1 MRLIAIV
8 FAALF
13 VSPLFSQA
21 NVKTFTLTDT
31 VFEKGSILRGDITY
45 NQPGGARLRPESSL
59 FLDSFAAFITSHP
72 GMVVEIGSHSD
83 QRGANTFNLK
93 MTQMRA
99 VAVYDYLILHGV
111 SPDQL
116 VDSGYGETK
125 PVYSQFQIDSD
136 TSKANKEEMYRAN
149 RRTEFK
155 LLRVPGCFFSLT
167 DTKFTPGCM
176 FRTHRITWTF
186 GKAALNPEC
195 YPLLDSM
202 AAMLMKNPRMV
213 FEIGCHT
220 DCRGSADYNKKLSE
234 MRAKSITGYLVSKGV
249 PPGNILPKGYGETDP
264 VIFEKQV
271 MKKPTGEQEAGH
283 QLNRR
288 TEIRFLYLRPSAYP
302 VVSPAF
308 RLTDTVVAPGA
319 SLIGS
324 NIYFTLNKDSVLP
337 PSFPFLDSVADF
349 MKRNPGVVLEV
360 SSHADARA
368 STRYSTNLTQKRAQS
383 LVNYLVSKGIARER
397 LVAKGYHN
405 VKPARLSDGTVLTE
419 KYISTKPSKE
429 EQELLHSWNRR
440 QEFKVIA
447 VNPPPLPLT
456 IANGMT
462 NGLIRTYSIRFLL
475 NKDSLLAESYPFLD
489 SMFVFMQSNPEAIVE
504 VGVHLDA
511 RANPNSHLAMNR
523 ASEITMY
530 LVKKGIRGDR
540 LIAKGYGN
548 VAPLRMAEGTVLTEK
563 YIMSRPANEQE
574 ALHALN
580 RRVEFRITALR
591 AHATIPYSRTSDTF
605 SLSDTIFAEGS
616 VLVLSGILYD
626 LNRETLRPE
635 AYVHLDSVA
644 VFLLRYPYLDVEIA
658 VHTDSRVSDKSSYH
672 VSGPRAKTVVDY
684 LVSKGVAQER
694 IVAKGYQDTQPFRL
708 QDGTLLT
715 EKYINS
721 QPSKQEQE
729 RLHQVNRRTELR
741 IVRVH

>member
-1 MRLIAIV
+1 MRLFAIIFSV
-8 FAALF
+8 LLAL
-13 VSPLFSQA
+13 PLLSQA

-31 VFEKGSILRGDITY
+31 TFEKGSVMRGDIEY

-59 FLDSFAAFITSHP
+59 FLDSFAAFIASHP

-83 QRGANTFNLK
+83 QRGTNTFNLK

-99 VAVYDYLILHGV
+99 VAVYEYLILHGV

-136 TSKANKEEMYRAN
+136 TSKANKEKMYRAN

-155 LLRVPGCFFSLT
+155 LLRVPDCFFSLT
-167 DTKFTPGCM
+167 DTKFTPGCV
-176 FRTHRITWTF
+176 FRTYAIRWTLS
-186 GKAALNPEC
+186 KTMPDSSS
-195 YPLLDSM
+195 YPLLDSV
-202 AAMLMKNPRMV
+202 AAMLLNNPRMA
-213 FEIGCHT
+213 FEVGCHT
-220 DCRGSADYNKKLSE
+220 DSRSGEEYSRKLSYS
-234 MRAKSITGYLVSKGV
+234 RAYAIIGYLSSKGV
-249 PPGNILPKGYGETDP
+249 PANSLWAKGYGETEP
-264 VIFEKQV
+264 LLFEKQV
-271 MKKPTGEQEAGH
+271 KEFPEQEREAAH
-283 QLNRR
+283 QRNRR
-288 TEIRFLYLRPSAYP
+288 TEIRFLFEKPSVFP
-302 VVSPAF
+302 VVTPAF
-308 RLTDTVVAPGA
+308 TLADTTVVPGVT
-319 SLIGS
+319 LIGGH
-324 NIYFTLNKDSVLP
+324 IRFALNKDSLFAE
-337 PSFPFLDSVADF
+337 SFPFLDSVADF

-368 STRYSTNLTQKRAQS
+368 STKYSTNLTQKRAQS
-383 LVNYLVSKGIARER
+383 MVNYLVSKGIARER
-397 LVAKGYHN
+397 LAAKGYHN

-489 SMFVFMQSNPEAIVE
+489 SMFVFMQSNPDAIVE

-511 RANPNSHLAMNR
+511 RANPNSHLTMNR

-530 LVKKGIRGDR
+530 LIRKGIRKDR
-540 LIAKGYGN
+540 LIAKGYGS
-548 VAPLRMAEGTVLTEK
+548 VAPLRLPGGTVLTEK
-563 YIMSRPANEQE
+563 YILGRPANEQE

-591 AHATIPYSRTSDTF
+591 AHATIPYSRTSNTF

-644 VFLLRYPYLDVEIA
+644 AFLLRYPYLDVEIA
-658 VHTDSRVSDKSSYH
+658 VHTDSRVSEKSSYR
-672 VSGPRAKTVVDY
+672 VSGPRAKTVVGY
-684 LVSKGVAQER
+684 LISKGVAQER
-694 IVAKGYQDTQPFRL
+694 IVAKGYEDTQPRRL
-708 QDGTLLT
+708 PDGTLLT
-715 EKYINS
+715 EKYIM
-721 QPSKQEQE
+721 SKPAKEEQE
-729 RLHQVNRRTELR
+729 KLHQLNRRTEIR
-741 IVRVH
+741 IVRVN